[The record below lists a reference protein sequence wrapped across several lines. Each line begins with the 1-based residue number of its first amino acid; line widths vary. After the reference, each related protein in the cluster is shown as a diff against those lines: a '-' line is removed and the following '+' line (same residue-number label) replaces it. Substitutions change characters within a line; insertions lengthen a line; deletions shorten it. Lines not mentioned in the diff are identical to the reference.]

1 MSLLERI
8 KSVFLP
14 KPKANYAAG
23 WDSYRRSRLIEGGVW
38 GQPFWQSHTQSF
50 GKEVSVG
57 EWRII
62 VSAARKLYWNV
73 GVVNAAIDQK
83 AMLTTGNGAFRPIF
97 MGADREWGKRAEAK
111 LLDWFQIAYMDGSS
125 WWDALTLENIAIDR
139 DGDCLTVL
147 SQNSAGYPLLQLVP
161 WHQIGTRT
169 ASEERVQS
177 GRFAGARMENGVI
190 LNRAGRAIGFRLMG
204 ETAED
209 DRDIPAGS
217 AMLSKDP
224 REIGQVRGIS
234 AFAPAILDLRDLATL
249 GDNIKAASKLASS
262 LGLIVENQMGMQDP
276 MESAFT
282 NDAMPQ
288 AMGGVRLETVQGGMV
303 QYFTAG
309 AGEKISQID
318 ATHPTEAQD
327 RLQERLIKNALLGA
341 GWPAEFC
348 WSLEKMGGANARII
362 LEQVNRIT
370 ADRHQYLSQQCKR
383 RVAYAIARF
392 IELGELPAYTGA
404 DANQGGAYN
413 FRFTQ
418 APQLTADSSYANS
431 DAINAYRAG
440 MRSMTDILSSGSKTL
455 DQHLDEVQAEE
466 LNIRARMAATGL
478 GREAFGLLT
487 PNGNVPPSQP

>member
-1 MSLLERI
+1 MSLLTRI
-8 KSVFLP
+8 KSAFLP
-14 KPKANYAAG
+14 KPKANYSGGFDA
-23 WDSYRRSRLIEGGVW
+23 YRRSRLIEGGVW
-38 GQPFWQSHTQSF
+38 ATPYWRNFTQSF
-50 GKEVSVG
+50 SKEVSIG
-57 EWRII
+57 EWRTV

-125 WWDALTLENIAIDR
+125 WWDALTLENISIDR

-147 SQNSAGYPLLQLVP
+147 TQNSAGYPLLQLVP
-161 WHQIGTRT
+161 WHQIGGRT
-169 ASEERVQS
+169 PEERVAD
-177 GRFAGARMENGVI
+177 GRYAGARIENGVI
-190 LNRAGRAIGFRLMG
+190 LNRAGRAIGFRILG
-204 ETAED
+204 EDENS
-209 DRDIPAGS
+209 DRDIPASS

-234 AFAPAILDLRDLATL
+234 SFAPAILDLRDLATL

-262 LGLIVENQMGMQDP
+262 LGLIIENQMGMQDP
-276 MESAFT
+276 MESAFASDT
-282 NDAMPQ
+282 IPQ
-288 AMGGVRLETVQGGMV
+288 NAAGMRMETMQGGTI

-309 AGEKISQID
+309 AGEKVTQID

-370 ADRHQYLSQQCKR
+370 SDRHQYLSQQCKR
-383 RVAYAIARF
+383 RVAYAVARF
-392 IELGELPAYTGA
+392 IELGELPAYKGA

-487 PNGNVPPSQP
+487 PNGNVPTQTP